1 MATSPSPSASD
12 PLDDDIY
19 SQLQKPIDPATLATR
34 ERDVEERM
42 RAQFEKSQQRQNE
55 LIGLNST
62 RPITISSVRVL
73 HAYNTR
79 HDFLARIFNPI
90 LSQNRKDGGVYTLR
104 EALEAIGGA
113 VDKLNRLDIFHQP
126 ISTYIDQ
133 PDPTEASSSPT
144 DHSVFLSV
152 KERGRYTIKTG
163 TEAGTLEGSAYLN
176 VVLRNLFGGA
186 ESLNANA
193 SLGTRTRSAY
203 NAYFDT
209 PILSNPDLRWEIGGL
224 ASSTLKPW
232 SSHEEVLKGGS
243 TRLLYQTSPGHRH
256 EFAYSGFW
264 RQITGLAEKASPSIR
279 TDAGDSFKSAISH
292 TWTNDTRDIP
302 MLPSRGYLF
311 KTITEFAGLGPL
323 RGDIAHA
330 KFELDSQIAVPIPI
344 PKVEDSGISF
354 TAGLRGGVLYPLA
367 LSGES
372 SPQQSRLNDR
382 FFLGG
387 PTDVRGFRQAGLG
400 PRDGNYALGGDVYAA
415 GGASLLLPLPR
426 VGKETP
432 LRLQFFINGGR
443 LLALQDS
450 QSRSPDPSQS
460 RISGEDAG
468 LFEDASMISGE
479 NSPTTMGGRETA
491 SSVVNAVQQ
500 LGDGMPS
507 CAAGFG
513 LVYAHPAARFEVN
526 FSLPLVVRRGEEG
539 RKGVS
544 FGIGLSFL

>member
-1 MATSPSPSASD
+1 MATSPPPSAPD
-12 PLDDDIY
+12 PLDDDVF
-19 SQLQKPIDPATLATR
+19 SQLQKPLDPGLLAER
-34 ERDVEERM
+34 ERNVNERM
-42 RAQFEKSQQRQNE
+42 RAQFEKSQQRQSE
-55 LIGLNST
+55 LVGLNST
-62 RPITISSVRVL
+62 RRITISSVRVL

-126 ISTYIDQ
+126 ISTYIDR
-133 PDPTEASSSPT
+133 PDPTEASAAPT

-186 ESLNANA
+186 ESLNANG

-209 PILSNPDLRWEIGGL
+209 PVLSNPDLRWEIGGL

-256 EFAYSGFW
+256 EFSYSGFW
-264 RQITGLAEKASPSIR
+264 RQLTGLAEKASPYVR
-279 TDAGDSFKSAISH
+279 GDAGDSFKSAVSH

-311 KTITEFAGLGPL
+311 KTLTELAGVGALK
-323 RGDIAHA
+323 GDVAHA
-330 KFELDSQIAVPIPI
+330 KLELDSQIAVPLIP
-344 PKVEDSGISF
+344 DTGISF
-354 TAGLRGGVLYPLA
+354 TAGLRGGLLYPLA
-367 LSGES
+367 LSREP
-372 SPQQSRLNDR
+372 SPQSNRLNDR

-400 PRDGNYALGGDVYAA
+400 PHDGRDALGGDIYAA

-432 LRLQFFINGGR
+432 LRLQFFVNGGR
-443 LLALQDS
+443 LLSLRDS
-450 QSRSPDPSQS
+450 RPEGSLEELPGSH
-460 RISGEDAG
+460 
-468 LFEDASMISGE
+468 
-479 NSPTTMGGRETA
+479 REVA
-491 SSVVNAVQQ
+491 SSVLETMRAF
-500 LGDGMPS
+500 GDGLPS
-507 CAAGFG
+507 TAAGVG

-544 FGIGLSFL
+544 FGVGMSFL